1 MLKSV
6 KKIKNKNIILTGS
19 NGLLGNHFYKNL
31 INSNNILRIHSNYK
45 SDKFSY
51 NYEEINLSIIKKFNP
66 DYLIHFGSPTDKI
79 KNKKYIY
86 KKWLSNSK
94 KLVNIFNKLE
104 KNNLFINIGSIKE
117 LMNENNFTK
126 KTSDSEYDLYSSYK
140 FKFSKFLNSFK
151 SIKMNYVNIYLLPI
165 YGEEINSG
173 LIYDSCKAIVED
185 EEFII
190 KSKDSKR
197 CFLYIKD
204 LLRGIN
210 LIMQQKN
217 KNINNLLISPNKFD
231 TLQNLMKKQFKKYK
245 KINKLIFKG
254 KNLDKFSDMTEI
266 YIKNYPI
273 LKMNYTKFE
282 KGYSNIIE
290 SLKKYE

>member
-1 MLKSV
+1 M
-6 KKIKNKNIILTGS
+6 KKIRNKNIIITGS
-19 NGLLGNHFYKNL
+19 NGLLGNYFYKNF
-31 INSNNILRIHSNYK
+31 INNNNILRIHSNHK

-51 NYEEINLSIIKKFNP
+51 SYEEINLRIIKKFNP

-79 KNKKYIY
+79 KHKSYIY
-86 KKWLSNSK
+86 KKWLNNSK

-104 KNNLFINIGSIKE
+104 RNNLFINIGSIKE
-117 LMNENNFTK
+117 LMNENNFNK
-126 KTSDSEYDLYSSYK
+126 KNSNSELDLYSSYK
-140 FKFSKFLNSFK
+140 FKFSKFLNSYK

-165 YGEEINSG
+165 YGEEIHSG
-173 LIYDSCKAIVED
+173 LIYDSCKAISKD
-185 EEFII
+185 QKFII

-197 CFLYIKD
+197 CFLYLKD
-204 LLRGIN
+204 LLRGLTI
-210 LIMQQKN
+210 IMQHKN

-245 KINKLIFKG
+245 KINKLIFKD
-254 KNLDKFSDMTEI
+254 KNIDKFSDMSEI

-282 KGYSNIIE
+282 KGYSNVIE
-290 SLKKYE
+290 SLR

>member
-1 MLKSV
+1 M
-6 KKIKNKNIILTGS
+6 KKINNKNIIITGS
-19 NGLLGNHFYKNL
+19 NGLLGNLYYKNFKK
-31 INSNNILRIHSNYK
+31 NNNILRIHKNLNNP
-45 SDKFSY
+45 DKFSY
-51 NYEEINLSIIKKFNP
+51 NYEKINFRIIKKFNP

-79 KNKKYIY
+79 KHKSYVY
-86 KKWLSNSK
+86 KKWFQDSK
-94 KLVNIFNKLE
+94 KLVNIFNKLG

-126 KTSDSEYDLYSSYK
+126 KHSNSEYDLYSTYK

-151 SIKMNYVNIYLLPI
+151 SIKMKYVNIYLLPI

-173 LIYDSCKAIVED
+173 LVYDSCKAIVND
-185 EEFII
+185 EKFII
-190 KSKDSKR
+190 KSKYSKR
-197 CFLYIKD
+197 CFLYQND
-204 LLRGIN
+204 LLRGLN
-210 LIMQQKN
+210 LIMQHKN
-217 KNINNLLISPNKFD
+217 KNINNLLISTNKYE
-231 TLQNLMKKQFKKYK
+231 TLNNLMNKQFKKYK
-245 KINKLIFKG
+245 KINKLIYQD
-254 KNLDKFSDMTEI
+254 KNIDKFSDMSQI